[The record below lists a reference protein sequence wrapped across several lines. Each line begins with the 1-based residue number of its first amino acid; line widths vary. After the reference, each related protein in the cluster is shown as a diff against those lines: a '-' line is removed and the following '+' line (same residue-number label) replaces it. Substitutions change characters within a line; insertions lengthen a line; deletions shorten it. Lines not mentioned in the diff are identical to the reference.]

1 MGDWL
6 RGSERLVLNY
16 EMMSKDIS
24 FEDINKNPRRVL
36 IVNPKDA
43 VNLRLMDYATALQG
57 TGHTE
62 WEYMLAFLLVNS
74 IRSAAAVG
82 DEADVSEMFDRS
94 YTAKGKKKMTANQIL
109 DHCMKIF
116 TVVEDSPEVLKL
128 RIKVVKAA

>member
-16 EMMSKDIS
+16 EMMSKDIG
-24 FEDINKNPRRVL
+24 FEDFNKNPRRVV
-36 IVNPKDA
+36 IVNPNDA

-74 IRSAAAVG
+74 IRKAAAVG
-82 DEADVSEMFDRS
+82 DEADISKMFDKS
-94 YTAKGKKKMTANQIL
+94 YTAKGRKKMTADQIL

-116 TVVEDSPEVLKL
+116 TVVEESPEVLKL
-128 RIKVVKAA
+128 RVKVVKAA

>member
-16 EMMSKDIS
+16 EMMSKDIN
-24 FEDINKNPRRVL
+24 FEDINNNPRRVV

-43 VNLRLMDYATALQG
+43 INLKLMDYANALQG
-57 TGHTE
+57 TGHSE

-74 IRSAAAVG
+74 IREAATVG
-82 DEADVSEMFDRS
+82 NEADISRMFDRS
-94 YTAKGKKKMTANQIL
+94 YTASGKKKMTAEQIL

-116 TVVEDSPEVLKL
+116 TVVEDNSEVLKL
-128 RIKVVKAA
+128 KIKVVKAA

>member
-43 VNLRLMDYATALQG
+43 VNLRLMDYAAALQG

-74 IRSAAAVG
+74 IRSAAAAG

>member
-16 EMMSKDIS
+16 EMMSKDIG
-24 FEDINKNPRRVL
+24 FEDFNKNPRRVV
-36 IVNPKDA
+36 IVNPNDA

-74 IRSAAAVG
+74 IRKAAAVG
-82 DEADVSEMFDRS
+82 DEADISKMFDKS
-94 YTAKGKKKMTANQIL
+94 YTAKGRKKYRVGPRT
-109 DHCMKIF
+109 F
-116 TVVEDSPEVLKL
+116 
-128 RIKVVKAA
+128 